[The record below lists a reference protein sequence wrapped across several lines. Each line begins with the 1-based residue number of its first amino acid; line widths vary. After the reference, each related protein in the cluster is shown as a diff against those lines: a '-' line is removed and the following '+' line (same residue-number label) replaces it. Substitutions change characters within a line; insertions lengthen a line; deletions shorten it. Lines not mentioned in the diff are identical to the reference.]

1 MSLPAHP
8 TAKLSPSNDLPTAEA
23 VELQALGIE
32 YLVRAVVINQL
43 RGGTRPSVRSVSQV
57 LRERYGRASSDATIT
72 PLLRD
77 IYREIG
83 LLLAQ
88 PAVLLA
94 REVPHQVAAAASF
107 FAQEVWAKAK
117 DEADASATRV
127 FLQQPVHKDELT
139 GMTREA
145 VETLAARTILLET
158 SLHESERK
166 RLAGSLRLQRARRF
180 VRNVRPA
187 HKADGDKRE

>member
-1 MSLPAHP
+1 MPLQRRSKAVPA
-8 TAKLSPSNDLPTAEA
+8 ASNDLPTAETVA
-23 VELQALGIE
+23 LQALGIE
-32 YLVRAVVINQL
+32 YLVRAIVINQL
-43 RGGTRPSVRSVSQV
+43 QSGIRPSVRSVSQV

-77 IYREIG
+77 MYREIG

-88 PAVLLA
+88 PTVLMA

-127 FLQQPVHKDELT
+127 FLQQPVHKDELS

-158 SLHESERK
+158 SLNESERK

-180 VRNVRPA
+180 ARNVRSAP
-187 HKADGDKRE
+187 KSDGEKT